1 MTNCDLT
8 HADLTNT
15 DLTYAYLGGATFSD
29 TIISYNQLNQLNQLF
44 EIDQITLNQI
54 QGLLIYD
61 DESKDL
67 EPITET
73 IIEKL

>member
-29 TIISYNQLNQLNQLF
+29 TIISYNQLNQLNQL
-44 EIDQITLNQI
+44 L
-54 QGLLIYD
+54 
-61 DESKDL
+61 K
-67 EPITET
+67 
-73 IIEKL
+73 